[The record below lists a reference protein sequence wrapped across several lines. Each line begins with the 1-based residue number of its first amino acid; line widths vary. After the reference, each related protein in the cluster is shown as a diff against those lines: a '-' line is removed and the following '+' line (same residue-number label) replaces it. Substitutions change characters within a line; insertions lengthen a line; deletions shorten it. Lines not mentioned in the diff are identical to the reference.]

1 MPPSVEMMS
10 ASVAYRCVDLVLSS
24 TFDVSLVVL
33 AESDVPRY
41 VKKLRATPYP
51 RRRAPPPPGA
61 RKKARAEGRE
71 SKT

>member
-51 RRRAPPPPGA
+51 VDEATTHVA
-61 RKKARAEGRE
+61 VVLAF
-71 SKT
+71 